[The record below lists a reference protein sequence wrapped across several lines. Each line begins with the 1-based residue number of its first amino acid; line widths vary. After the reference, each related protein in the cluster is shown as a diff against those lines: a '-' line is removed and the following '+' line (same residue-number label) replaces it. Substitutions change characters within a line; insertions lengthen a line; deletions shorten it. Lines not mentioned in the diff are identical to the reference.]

1 MYLFDQD
8 ITITPI
14 GPARY
19 SANISEDWSIN
30 GNPNGGYL
38 LALMANAMM
47 QASDK
52 KGTPILTINYLARS
66 MPGPV
71 EIEVAKMAES
81 TQFSRMQAGLFQ
93 DGQEK
98 IRALGTFSV
107 ETDECFILRYEK
119 SPPDIAPLDTCMA
132 IPELPGYTLY
142 RQLDVRLDP
151 ACGGWMEGRLTD
163 KSEHRGW
170 LTFKDGR
177 PFDLLSVA
185 LAADALPP
193 PIFASQG
200 MAAWVPTIELSVN
213 IRNIPQTRW
222 LKCVFRTCFVNCG
235 LLEADGELR
244 DGNDELVAI
253 SRQIAQYRVI
263 GARPAAGR

>member
-1 MYLFDQD
+1 MHLFDQD
-8 ITITPI
+8 VTITPT
-14 GPARY
+14 GSARY
-19 SANISEDWSIN
+19 SANISEGWSIN

-52 KGTPILTINYLARS
+52 NGTPILTINYLARS

-98 IRALGTFSV
+98 IRAMGTFVV

-119 SPPDIAPLDTCMA
+119 SPPDIAPVSECMA

-142 RQLDVRLDP
+142 SQLDVRLDP
-151 ACGGWMEGRLTD
+151 SCGGWMEGRLTD

-177 PFDLLSVA
+177 PFDLLSIA
-185 LAADALPP
+185 LAADAFPP

-222 LKCVFRTCFVNCG
+222 LKCVFRTCYVNCG
-235 LLEADGELR
+235 MLEADGELR
-244 DGNDELVAI
+244 DENDELVAI

-263 GARPAAGR
+263 GARPSAGK

>member
-8 ITITPI
+8 ITINPI
-14 GPARY
+14 SPTRY
-19 SANISEDWSIN
+19 SAMISEGWSIN

-38 LALMANAMM
+38 LALMAAAMM
-47 QASDK
+47 QTSDK
-52 KGTPILTINYLARS
+52 KGTPILTINYLLRS
-66 MPGPV
+66 TPGSA
-71 EIEVAKMAES
+71 EIEVAKLVES
-81 TQFSRMQAGLFQ
+81 TQFSRIQAGFFQ
-93 DGQEK
+93 NGQEK
-98 IRALGTFSV
+98 IRAMGTYAV
-107 ETDECFILRYEK
+107 ETDECFITRYEK
-119 SPPDIAPLDTCMA
+119 SPPAIAPLNDCMA
-132 IPELPGYTLY
+132 IPEMPGYTLY

-151 ACGGWMEGRLTD
+151 ACAGWMQGRLTD

-185 LAADALPP
+185 LAADAFPP

-222 LKCVFRTCFVNCG
+222 LKCVFRTFFVNCG

-244 DGNDELVAI
+244 DENDELVAI
-253 SRQIAQYRVI
+253 SRQVAQYRII
-263 GARPAAGR
+263 GTRPAAGK

>member
-1 MYLFDQD
+1 MHLFDQD
-8 ITITPI
+8 ITINPI
-14 GPARY
+14 SPTRY
-19 SANISEDWSIN
+19 SANISEGWSIN

-38 LALMANAMM
+38 LALVANAMI
-47 QASDK
+47 QASDR

-66 MPGPV
+66 MSGPA

-98 IRALGTFSV
+98 IRAMGTFVV
-107 ETDECFILRYEK
+107 ETDECFIMRYEK
-119 SPPDIAPLDTCMA
+119 SPPAIAPLNNCMA
-132 IPELPGYTLY
+132 IPELPGFTLY
-142 RQLDVRLDP
+142 SQLDVRLDP
-151 ACGGWMEGRLTD
+151 ACAGWMQGRLTD

-177 PFDLLSVA
+177 PFDLFSVA
-185 LAADALPP
+185 LAADAFPP

-213 IRNIPQTRW
+213 IRNIPQTHW
-222 LKCVFRTCFVNCG
+222 LKCVFRTRFVNCG

-244 DGNDELVAI
+244 DENDELVAI

-263 GARPAAGR
+263 GARPAAGK